1 MCIVIEK
8 IREYIDNNSARDL
21 QQKCSVW
28 AGTLYSLLKKENKK
42 YYKEQLDKIYD
53 FFWLEKD
60 DFYFEKIQKYKWNT
74 YNPLWELLRNRRKEL
89 WLTLEQV
96 AKKIKWTDRHLRRL
110 EAWEVFYSE
119 NNYYMRELL
128 KLYEFSKIEQNL
140 ILTYVNSLWIIIEI
154 NKNKRKIFN
163 F

>member
-1 MCIVIEK
+1 MCTIIEK

-42 YYKEQLDKIYD
+42 YYKEQLDRIYN

-154 NKNKRKIFN
+154 NKNKRKILN

>member
-1 MCIVIEK
+1 MCTIIEK

-28 AGTLYSLLKKENKK
+28 AGILYSLLKKENKK
-42 YYKEQLDKIYD
+42 YYKEQLDRIYN

-154 NKNKRKIFN
+154 NKNKRKILN

>member
-42 YYKEQLDKIYD
+42 YYKEQLDRIYN